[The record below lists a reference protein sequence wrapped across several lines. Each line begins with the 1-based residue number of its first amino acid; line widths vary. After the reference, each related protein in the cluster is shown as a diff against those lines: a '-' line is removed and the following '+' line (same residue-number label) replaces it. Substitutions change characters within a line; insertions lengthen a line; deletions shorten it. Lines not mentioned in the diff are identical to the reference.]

1 MANLAAK
8 KLRLDGR
15 RMINNIIRLH
25 LYYFSVFNFQ
35 NLDIICFFLEG
46 TLSIFSVFGGEE
58 ETQYI
63 GTFLLKMISL
73 MLYLIS
79 HLTYCNAGSRAGA
92 QSLRE
97 SLLLFPAPQSS
108 VELLMIPQVSMNST
122 QALCSNIQDF
132 RRKL

>member
-15 RMINNIIRLH
+15 RMINNIIRLY
-25 LYYFSVFNFQ
+25 LYYVSVFNFQ
-35 NLDIICFFLEG
+35 NLYICFFLER
-46 TLSIFSVFGGEE
+46 TLSSFSVFGGEE

-73 MLYLIS
+73 ILYLIS

>member
-35 NLDIICFFLEG
+35 NLDIICFFPGRHIIYL
-46 TLSIFSVFGGEE
+46 SVFGEE

-73 MLYLIS
+73 ILYLIS

-122 QALCSNIQDF
+122 QALCPNIQDF

>member
-15 RMINNIIRLH
+15 RMINNIIRLY
-25 LYYFSVFNFQ
+25 LYYVSVFNFQ
-35 NLDIICFFLEG
+35 NLYICFFLER
-46 TLSIFSVFGGEE
+46 TLFSFSVFGGEE

-73 MLYLIS
+73 ILYLIS

>member
-35 NLDIICFFLEG
+35 NLDIICFFPG
-46 TLSIFSVFGGEE
+46 RHIIYFSVFGEE

-73 MLYLIS
+73 ILYLIS